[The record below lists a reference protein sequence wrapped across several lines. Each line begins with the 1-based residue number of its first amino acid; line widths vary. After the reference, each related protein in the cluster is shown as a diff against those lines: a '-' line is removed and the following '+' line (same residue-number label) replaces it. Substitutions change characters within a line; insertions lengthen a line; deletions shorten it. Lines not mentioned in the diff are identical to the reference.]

1 MKLFLSEIEYQHD
14 KCVYSFDIL
23 QNIMLPNYYLHSF
36 MLMIK
41 KIPSFVKEVA
51 YVFYIYS

>member
-36 MLMIK
+36 MLIIK

-51 YVFYIYS
+51 YVF